1 MFSVNEHR
9 RIRVETALPMTNQ
22 EDRVLLT
29 AALLRN
35 PGSLVLRRR
44 LAFQAM
50 MADAFEDVIALLSE
64 IPAHERTFDDLLATG
79 QAYLALE
86 RPPADALAR
95 DAADAAFGLAG
106 DVQQRAAALA
116 DRGKAEIRL
125 GEPGLAHDTLR
136 LALELNPLNKNACK
150 RLASLLLK
158 AGEARE
164 VLALTAELA
173 AKGVGHSR
181 VLAART
187 LAFAKLGKFDAARAN
202 VNRPLFGQRQQ
213 LPTPAGWPSLEAF
226 NTALAEE
233 LLAHPGL
240 RYDRY
245 GTASERTWRIDEPL
259 AGKRPLMNTLV
270 DGLSEV
276 VERHIAQLPDS
287 DHPWI
292 AARPS
297 NGILHSWCVITES
310 TGFETW
316 HVHQFGWMSGVYYVH
331 VPDSIADG
339 DDEGGCLAFGVP
351 VDDVGQDASN
361 AYGLEIER
369 PRSGSVLTFPSHAYH
384 RTFPHG
390 LSERRICVAFDI
402 WPE

>member
-1 MFSVNEHR
+1 MTEHR
-9 RIRVETALPMTNQ
+9 RIRVETALPMSSGVN
-22 EDRVLLT
+22 RSLLA
-29 AALLRN
+29 AALARN
-35 PGSLVLRRR
+35 PGSPVLRRR
-44 LAFQAM
+44 LAFHAM
-50 MADAFEDVIALLSE
+50 MADAFDETLALLSDL
-64 IPAHERTFDDLLATG
+64 PASERNFEDCLTTARAHLSFETPG
-79 QAYLALE
+79 N
-86 RPPADALAR
+86 DALAR
-95 DAADAAFGLAG
+95 DAADEAVRLA
-106 DVQQRAAALA
+106 DDDQQRAAALA
-116 DRGKAEIRL
+116 DRGKAEVRL
-125 GEPGLAHDTLR
+125 GEIERARATLQW
-136 LALELNPLNKNACK
+136 ALDLNPFDKNACK

-158 AGEARE
+158 AGDARE
-164 VLALTAELA
+164 VLALTERLGAT
-173 AKGVGHSR
+173 GSR
-181 VLAART
+181 HARALAART
-187 LAFAKLGKFDAARAN
+187 LALAKLGDIEGARAN

-259 AGKRPLMNTLV
+259 AGDRPLMNTLV

-292 AARPS
+292 AARPG

-339 DDEGGCLAFGVP
+339 DDEGGCLAFGLP
-351 VDDVGQDASN
+351 ADDVGQAASN